1 MLREESLETEK
12 ITVKKHAGGG
22 GDDGKRD
29 RAGKAPGKPPKDK
42 VHC

>member
-12 ITVKKHAGGG
+12 ITVKKHAGG
-22 GDDGKRD
+22 DDGKRE